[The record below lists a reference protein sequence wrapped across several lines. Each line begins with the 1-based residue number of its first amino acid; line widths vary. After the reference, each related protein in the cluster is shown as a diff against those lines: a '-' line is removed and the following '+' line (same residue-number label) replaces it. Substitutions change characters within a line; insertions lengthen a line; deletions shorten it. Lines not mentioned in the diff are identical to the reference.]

1 MNSHAVHV
9 RDDATAG
16 GSPCSGGVF
25 PASGPAWLPV
35 FPWRCSGR
43 ARRPRPV
50 HSGCATPI
58 PSAANPLQIAG
69 RPTPPERRRAS
80 SPGNDSADGPD
91 SFDGTRTKI
100 DSRAPGRRE
109 AETRRTQR
117 PESVSTVHILGP
129 AEWRIRQE
137 PRAGFTK
144 ATGAA
149 WRVALEARGL
159 SAVSINVRIT
169 AVRKLAVEAADNGLL
184 APELANGITRVKG
197 VASKGVRLGNW
208 LSARQARP
216 FSPRR
221 TPLRRRES
229 STGRFSQCPLATGCD
244 VQKWRR
250 SPWRTSSSGMGAGAS
265 WPDKV
270 HWTHSVPAKHKVH
283 FQTACSMIYGA
294 ERGTCSPLAD

>member
-1 MNSHAVHV
+1 MCEMTRQPSV
-9 RDDATAG
+9 RRIPAACSQHPVQLG
-16 GSPCSGGVF
+16 LQFSGGD
-25 PASGPAWLPV
+25 AQ
-35 FPWRCSGR
+35 
-43 ARRPRPV
+43 
-50 HSGCATPI
+50 
-58 PSAANPLQIAG
+58 AALVDLALFIAVAQLQSRLQQILYRSREG
-69 RPTPPERRRAS
+69 QRRRRGDVHHLPATIQQM
-80 SPGNDSADGPD
+80 GQTALM
-91 SFDGTRTKI
+91 GTRTGI
-100 DSRAPGRRE
+100 GSRAPSRRE
-109 AETRRTQR
+109 AETRRIHR

-229 STGRFSQCPLATGCD
+229 ATGRFSQCPLATGCD

-270 HWTHSVPAKHKVH
+270 QRDP
-283 FQTACSMIYGA
+283 
-294 ERGTCSPLAD
+294 